1 MTEINRIADAILT
14 VRPTVPAG
22 RALMVAITGIDG
34 SGKGYV
40 TEQVER
46 RLRAEGVTVA
56 AVNID
61 GWLELPSR
69 RFDPQRP
76 AEHFYERGIRFGD
89 LFQQLVL
96 PLRAHRTLRLTADLA
111 DAIDAET
118 YRRHTYEFRDI
129 DVVLLDGIFLLR
141 RDLRGH
147 FDLSLWIVCTFATA
161 LERALRRGQEGL
173 SADETV
179 RAYET
184 IYFPTQ
190 RIHFERDAPRDAAT
204 AVIANDP
211 RLSAPGL

>member
-1 MTEINRIADAILT
+1 VDDLARATDLT
-14 VRPTVPAG
+14 LAG
-22 RALMVAITGIDG
+22 RRQALAGHSLLVAITGIDG

-40 TEQVER
+40 TERVER

-69 RFDPQRP
+69 RFDPRRP

-89 LFQQLVL
+89 LFRQLVL

-111 DAIDAET
+111 DATDAET

-129 DVVLLDGIFLLR
+129 DVVLLDGIFLLK

-147 FDLSLWIVCTFATA
+147 FDLSFWIDCTFATA

-173 SADETV
+173 SPVETV

-184 IYFPTQ
+184 IYFPAQ
-190 RIHFERDAPRDAAT
+190 RIHFERDAPREAAT

-211 RLSAPGL
+211 RLSAPDL